1 MLLLARAANDA
12 AEPWGFSNFCIV
24 AHPCAGHKKSRNIY
38 ATTSRRHRGT
48 SPACGGVCSTR
59 AKAPRARKRAKCVPL
74 KEIAAVPFA
83 QCLVTHSRKRRCCRA
98 FEFKLRTSRVFVQGA
113 FPIAESRRAVFARHR
128 ANEANT
134 HQAAHGNAGRGL
146 LPSGG
151 TAHAPQRIPNTRE
164 AGRRAARL
172 YRCAPFSHCSCPSGS
187 PCFDMLIYQV
197 KRQ

>member
-1 MLLLARAANDA
+1 MRRLQGGTEGLRQ
-12 AEPWGFSNFCIV
+12 S
-24 AHPCAGHKKSRNIY
+24 AG
-38 ATTSRRHRGT
+38 A
-48 SPACGGVCSTR
+48 CSTR
-59 AKAPRARKRAKCVPL
+59 AKAPRARKHAKCIPL
-74 KEIAAVPFA
+74 KEIAAASFA
-83 QCLVTHSRKRRCCRA
+83 QCLVEHSRKRRCCRA

-128 ANEANT
+128 ANKANT
-134 HQAAHGNAGRGL
+134 RQAAHGNAGRGL
-146 LPSGG
+146 PPSGG

-164 AGRRAARL
+164 AGRQAARL